1 MPRLIVGLSIT
12 SLVFCGAIF
21 GFFYAWVCSTM
32 WGLDSADP
40 RVAIAAMQAMN
51 ASVRN
56 AVFAPAFFGTPFV
69 LALTA
74 LIAWREHRAAACW
87 FAASG
92 VVYLLFG
99 AVLTMAINVPMNEA
113 LGRLVV
119 PEAVDAAGEIWSR
132 YSEAWQFWN
141 VTRTIA
147 SGLALSLAAM
157 GALSIARPRDS
168 AIPTTGTRD
177 AVTAA

>member
-1 MPRLIVGLSIT
+1 MRRPVEMFAVI
-12 SLVFCGAIF
+12 SLLFCGAIF

-32 WGLDSADP
+32 WGLDAADP

-56 AVFAPAFFGTPFV
+56 AVFAPAFFGTPLV

-74 LIAWREHRAAACW
+74 LIAWPVHRAAALW

-92 VVYLLFG
+92 IVYLLFG

-113 LGRLVV
+113 LARLAV
-119 PEAVDAAGEIWSR
+119 PESVAAAEDIWTG
-132 YSEAWQFWN
+132 YSKEWQFWN

-147 SGLALSLAAM
+147 SGLALALA
-157 GALSIARPRDS
+157 GIGTLSIVRRRKLELPA
-168 AIPTTGTRD
+168 TGNRD
-177 AVTAA
+177 AATAA